1 MSKEDPTG
9 LYMSLWL
16 KSEDLK
22 STLSVLKKGIKSGS
36 LDSKQGKEQ
45 QAKLSKELRDLMQEI
60 SVLEGDGNIDFLR
73 VKREQQEY
81 NENKIANI
89 PIVET
94 SEDSVPVQ
102 ENDTKPVTKEAK
114 DGEEEEEINVFDLD
128 CDPLTT
134 SSKSRGPVKDYS
146 YQLTSG
152 KQKPLDVFTEFVAK
166 HLKTQPSCAYKQD
179 DGSSKGYAR
188 CKLTVRFSN
197 GSDSVTVRPDE
208 YCKSEKEAQDLA
220 VVCALFSLAKKEG
233 VLQKPTT
240 HRSLPKPFQGTLS
253 NITYQ
258 MTKCKRNK

>member
-9 LYMSLWL
+9 LYMSLWM

-36 LDSKQGKEQ
+36 VDGKQGKEQ
-45 QAKLSKELRDLMQEI
+45 QTKLSKEMRDLMQEI
-60 SVLEGDGNIDFLR
+60 SSLEGSGNIDFLR

-94 SEDSVPVQ
+94 SQDSVPVQ
-102 ENDTKPVTKEAK
+102 EHDTNTNTKPVAQTAK

-134 SSKSRGPVKDYS
+134 SSKTRGPVKDYS

-152 KQKPLDVFTEFVAK
+152 KQKPLDVFKEFVAK

-179 DGSSKGYAR
+179 EGSSKGYAR

-197 GSDSVTVRPDE
+197 GSDCVTVRPDE
-208 YCKSEKEAQDLA
+208 YCKNEKEAQDLA
-220 VVCALFSLAKKEG
+220 IVCALFSLAKKEG

-240 HRSLPKPFQGTLS
+240 HRSLPKPFQGTFIKH
-253 NITYQ
+253 NIS
-258 MTKCKRNK
+258 K